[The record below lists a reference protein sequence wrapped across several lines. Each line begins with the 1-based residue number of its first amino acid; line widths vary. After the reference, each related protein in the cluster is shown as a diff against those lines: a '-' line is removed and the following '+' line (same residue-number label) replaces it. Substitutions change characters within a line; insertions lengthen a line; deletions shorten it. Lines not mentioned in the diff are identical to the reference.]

1 MKPNINNGHYDR
13 SHSHKLSVMRLIL
26 MWTYALPKVESEKLA
41 FFIQKTKL
49 FTYPSR
55 HWNPRIILNAL
66 YLLHYFKISWQL
78 VP

>member
-41 FFIQKTKL
+41 FLAKRPNYSHTPVVIE
-49 FTYPSR
+49 
-55 HWNPRIILNAL
+55 ILE
-66 YLLHYFKISWQL
+66 
-78 VP
+78 